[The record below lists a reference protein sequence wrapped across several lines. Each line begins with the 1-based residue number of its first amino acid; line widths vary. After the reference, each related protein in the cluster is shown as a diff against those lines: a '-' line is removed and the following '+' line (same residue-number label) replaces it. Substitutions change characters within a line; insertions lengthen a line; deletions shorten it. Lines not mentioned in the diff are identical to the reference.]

1 MKMIPR
7 LHKTN
12 KILAINF
19 GGIGDEVLFLP
30 TLKTLREA
38 YPDAHITLML
48 EPRSQSIK
56 QITNLIDDTVT
67 FDIKKRPLFLAD
79 IVEVVHLIQDGEY
92 ELVLSSGSSKM
103 VSILLFLGGSTW
115 RIGYDSGPL
124 SRLLLT
130 HPVRLNREQ
139 YASDM
144 YHDLAACLVE
154 PTARG
159 RFGTPA
165 NQGEMPAGK
174 PALPGSRLVEEQ
186 RPYDKVPAGEPALPG
201 STDEPALPRSQTI
214 PEIDIPADSI
224 ARMEDFLRMS
234 DTKGDAR
241 KVLLHPGTSR
251 LAVEK
256 GIIKTW
262 EINDWIELI
271 NKLNADS
278 TMQPILAGGPDDIE
292 IIQSI
297 QANLP
302 PDSKLISSAGKTKSL
317 ADLAALTKLC
327 DVLVCVD
334 SAPMHIAVGAQK
346 PVVAMF
352 GPTDEAKLL
361 PKHPLFKALRAATAY
376 PPTLAVR
383 GVQLPPSTVFQSV
396 KDLLKELTVQENS
409 PALHR

>member
-1 MKMIPR
+1 MTPQNQVPQPELSEMIPT

-30 TLKTLREA
+30 TLKTVRRA
-38 YPDAHITLML
+38 YPKAHITLML
-48 EPRSQSIK
+48 EPRSQSIE
-56 QITNLIDDTVT
+56 QITDLIDDTVT
-67 FDIKKRPLFLAD
+67 FDIKKRPLYLAD
-79 IVEVVHLIQDGEY
+79 IVEVVHIIQDGEY

-103 VSILLFLGGSTW
+103 VSILLYLGGSHW

-130 HPVRLNREQ
+130 HPVKLNRDQ

-144 YHDLAACLVE
+144 YHDLAVE
-154 PTARG
+154 LIESAARNG
-159 RFGTPA
+159 SGT
-165 NQGEMPAGK
+165 
-174 PALPGSRLVEEQ
+174 V
-186 RPYDKVPAGEPALPG
+186 
-201 STDEPALPRSQTI
+201 
-214 PEIDIPADSI
+214 PEIHIPSESMT
-224 ARMEDFLRMS
+224 RMEDFLRSS
-234 DTKGDAR
+234 DTKGGAS
-241 KVLLHPGTSR
+241 KILLHPGTSR

-262 EINDWIELI
+262 EIDDWIAFI
-271 NKLNADS
+271 NKLNEDPEC
-278 TMQPILAGGPDDIE
+278 QPILAGGPDDIE
-292 IIQSI
+292 IIKEI
-297 QANLP
+297 QAGLP
-302 PDSKLISSAGKTKSL
+302 ANSKLISSAGKTKSL

-361 PKHPLFKALRAATAY
+361 PKHPLFKALRASTAS

-383 GVQLPPSTVFQSV
+383 GVQLQPDTVYQSV
-396 KDLLKELTVQENS
+396 KCLLKELKDQGS
-409 PALHR
+409 SLALHR

>member
-1 MKMIPR
+1 MIPT

-30 TLKTLREA
+30 TLKTLRAA
-38 YPDAHITLML
+38 YPKAHITLML
-48 EPRSQSIK
+48 EPRSRSIE
-56 QITNLIDDTVT
+56 QITDLIDDTIT
-67 FDIKKRPLFLAD
+67 FDIKKRPLYLAD

-103 VSILLFLGGSTW
+103 VSILLFLGGSDW

-130 HPVRLNREQ
+130 HPVKLNREQ

-144 YHDLAACLVE
+144 YHDLAAGLVGADCPTNASVE
-154 PTARG
+154 PVR
-159 RFGTPA
+159 
-165 NQGEMPAGK
+165 K
-174 PALPGSRLVEEQ
+174 PAALAVLENGAPLV
-186 RPYDKVPAGEPALPG
+186 
-201 STDEPALPRSQTI
+201 
-214 PEIDIPADSI
+214 PEICIPADSMT
-224 ARMEDFLRMS
+224 RMEDFLRS
-234 DTKGDAR
+234 CDTKGGAS
-241 KVLLHPGTSR
+241 KILLHPGTSR

-262 EINDWIELI
+262 EINDWIAFI
-271 NKLNADS
+271 NMLNGDPEC
-278 TMQPILAGGPDDIE
+278 QPILAGGPDDVE
-292 IIQSI
+292 IIKEI
-297 QANLP
+297 QAGLP
-302 PDSKLISSAGKTKSL
+302 ANSRLISSAGKTKSL

-361 PKHPLFKALRAATAY
+361 PKHPHFKALRASTAS

-383 GVQLPPSTVFQSV
+383 ACSFRQILCTS
-396 KDLLKELTVQENS
+396 L
-409 PALHR
+409 

>member
-1 MKMIPR
+1 MIPR

-30 TLKTLREA
+30 TLKTLRKA

-103 VSILLFLGGSTW
+103 VSILLFLGGSEW

-144 YHDLAACLVE
+144 YHDLAAGLVE
-154 PTARG
+154 STARG
-159 RFGTPA
+159 RFGMPA
-165 NQGEMPAGK
+165 NQGEMPAGE
-174 PALPGSRLVEEQ
+174 PALPGSRSGANPQITFAMPSTQGEM
-186 RPYDKVPAGEPALPG
+186 PAGEPALPG
-201 STDEPALPRSQTI
+201 TI
-214 PEIDIPADSI
+214 PEIDIPADSMT
-224 ARMEDFLRMS
+224 RMEDFLRHS

-278 TMQPILAGGPDDIE
+278 TLQPILAGGPDDTE
-292 IIQSI
+292 IIQAI

-302 PDSKLISSAGKTKSL
+302 PGSKLISSAGKTKSL

-396 KDLLKELTVQENS
+396 KDLLKELTAQES
-409 PALHR
+409 SLALHH

>member
-130 HPVRLNREQ
+130 HPVRL
-139 YASDM
+139 
-144 YHDLAACLVE
+144 
-154 PTARG
+154 
-159 RFGTPA
+159 
-165 NQGEMPAGK
+165 
-174 PALPGSRLVEEQ
+174 
-186 RPYDKVPAGEPALPG
+186 
-201 STDEPALPRSQTI
+201 
-214 PEIDIPADSI
+214 
-224 ARMEDFLRMS
+224 
-234 DTKGDAR
+234 
-241 KVLLHPGTSR
+241 
-251 LAVEK
+251 
-256 GIIKTW
+256 
-262 EINDWIELI
+262 
-271 NKLNADS
+271 
-278 TMQPILAGGPDDIE
+278 
-292 IIQSI
+292 
-297 QANLP
+297 
-302 PDSKLISSAGKTKSL
+302 
-317 ADLAALTKLC
+317 
-327 DVLVCVD
+327 DVYKRQHQV
-334 SAPMHIAVGAQK
+334 IVGAK
-346 PVVAMF
+346 CY
-352 GPTDEAKLL
+352 
-361 PKHPLFKALRAATAY
+361 FKRNNNN
-376 PPTLAVR
+376 V
-383 GVQLPPSTVFQSV
+383 
-396 KDLLKELTVQENS
+396 
-409 PALHR
+409 

>member
-30 TLKTLREA
+30 TLKTLRKA

-103 VSILLFLGGSTW
+103 VSILLFLGGSEW

-154 PTARG
+154 PTPVVA
-159 RFGTPA
+159 FGMRSTDG
-165 NQGEMPAGK
+165 QMPAGK
-174 PALPGSRLVEEQ
+174 PALPG
-186 RPYDKVPAGEPALPG
+186 
-201 STDEPALPRSQTI
+201 TI
-214 PEIDIPADSI
+214 PEIDIPADSMT
-224 ARMEDFLRMS
+224 RMEDFLRNS

-278 TMQPILAGGPDDIE
+278 TLQPILAGGPDDTE

-302 PDSKLISSAGKTKSL
+302 PGSKLISSAGKTKSL

-396 KDLLKELTVQENS
+396 KDLLKELTAQES
-409 PALHR
+409 SLALHH

>member
-1 MKMIPR
+1 MIPR

-30 TLKTLREA
+30 TLKTLRQA
-38 YPDAHITLML
+38 YPHADITLML
-48 EPRSQSIK
+48 EPRSRSIE
-56 QITNLIDDTVT
+56 QITDLIDRTIT
-67 FDIKKRPLFLAD
+67 FDIKKRPLYLAD
-79 IVEVVHLIQDGEY
+79 IVEVVHLIQDGDY
-92 ELVLSSGSSKM
+92 ELVLSSGSSQM
-103 VSILLFLGGSTW
+103 VSILLFLGGSHW
-115 RIGYDSGPL
+115 RVGYDSGPL

-130 HPVRLNREQ
+130 HAIPLNREQ

-144 YHDLAACLVE
+144 YHDLAAGLVNA
-154 PTARG
+154 T
-159 RFGTPA
+159 
-165 NQGEMPAGK
+165 NHNS
-174 PALPGSRLVEEQ
+174 SRV
-186 RPYDKVPAGEPALPG
+186 AIG
-201 STDEPALPRSQTI
+201 STKNSSSTV
-214 PEIDIPADSI
+214 PEIHIPAENIS
-224 ARMEDFLRMS
+224 RMEDFLRTY
-234 DTKGDAR
+234 DTKGDA
-241 KVLLHPGTSR
+241 KKILLHPGTSR

-262 EINDWIELI
+262 EINDWITLI
-271 NKLNADS
+271 NKLDADPDC
-278 TMQPILAGGPDDIE
+278 QPILAGGPDDIE

-297 QANLP
+297 QASLP
-302 PDSKLISSAGKTKSL
+302 SNSKLISSAGKTKSL

-361 PKHPLFKALRAATAY
+361 PKHPLFKALRAASNS

-383 GVQLPPSTVFQSV
+383 GVQLPPDTVYQSV
-396 KDLLKELTVQENS
+396 KYLLKELKDRESS

>member
-1 MKMIPR
+1 MIPT

-38 YPDAHITLML
+38 YPKAHITLML
-48 EPRSQSIK
+48 EPRSRSIE
-56 QITNLIDDTVT
+56 QITDLIDDTVT
-67 FDIKKRPLFLAD
+67 FDIKKRPLYLAD

-103 VSILLFLGGSTW
+103 VSILLYLGGSNW

-130 HPVRLNREQ
+130 HPVKLNREQ

-144 YHDLAACLVE
+144 YHDLAAGL
-154 PTARG
+154 T
-159 RFGTPA
+159 
-165 NQGEMPAGK
+165 
-174 PALPGSRLVEEQ
+174 
-186 RPYDKVPAGEPALPG
+186 DVPLHG
-201 STDEPALPRSQTI
+201 TI
-214 PEIDIPADSI
+214 PEIHIPSESI
-224 ARMEDFLRMS
+224 TRMEDFLRSS
-234 DTKGDAR
+234 DTKSGAS
-241 KVLLHPGTSR
+241 KILLHPGTSR

-262 EINDWIELI
+262 EINDWIAFI
-271 NKLNADS
+271 NKLNEDPEC
-278 TMQPILAGGPDDIE
+278 QPILAGGPDDIE
-292 IIQSI
+292 IIKEI
-297 QANLP
+297 QAGLP
-302 PDSKLISSAGKTKSL
+302 TNSKLISSAGKTKSL

-361 PKHPLFKALRAATAY
+361 PKHPHFKALRASTAS

-383 GVQLPPSTVFQSV
+383 GVQLPPDTVYQSV
-396 KDLLKELTVQENS
+396 KCLLKELKDQGS
-409 PALHR
+409 SLALHR

>member
-1 MKMIPR
+1 MIPR

-38 YPDAHITLML
+38 YPHADITLMV
-48 EPRSQSIK
+48 EPRSRSIE
-56 QITNLIDDTVT
+56 QITDLIDRTIT
-67 FDIKKRPLFLAD
+67 FDIKKRPLYLAD
-79 IVEVVHLIQDGEY
+79 IVEVVHLIQDGDY

-103 VSILLFLGGSTW
+103 VSILLFLGGSHW

-130 HPVRLNREQ
+130 HPIPLNRQQ

-144 YHDLAACLVE
+144 YHDLAGGLVNE
-154 PTARG
+154 SK
-159 RFGTPA
+159 
-165 NQGEMPAGK
+165 NN
-174 PALPGSRLVEEQ
+174 GS
-186 RPYDKVPAGEPALPG
+186 
-201 STDEPALPRSQTI
+201 STV
-214 PEIDIPADSI
+214 PEIHIPAENIS
-224 ARMEDFLRMS
+224 RMEDFLRTH
-234 DTKGDAR
+234 DTKGDA
-241 KVLLHPGTSR
+241 KKILLHPGTSR

-262 EINDWIELI
+262 EINDWIALI
-271 NKLNADS
+271 NKLDADPAC
-278 TMQPILAGGPDDIE
+278 QPILAGGPDDIE

-297 QANLP
+297 QASLP
-302 PDSKLISSAGKTKSL
+302 PNSKLISSAGKTKSL

-361 PKHPLFKALRAATAY
+361 PKNPLFKALRAATAS

-383 GVQLPPSTVFQSV
+383 GVQLPPDTVYQSV
-396 KDLLKELTVQENS
+396 KCLLKELKDRESS
-409 PALHR
+409 PALLH